1 MKENKNLKLD
11 ENYSIEITTND
22 FYLKYENKYQKDG
35 KEVKSK
41 NGWSYPNLKLAFKKY
56 LEESQKED
64 SLNGIL
70 EATERVEQTIERL
83 CKNLR

>member
-1 MKENKNLKLD
+1 MRDKTLELD

-22 FYLKYENKYQKDG
+22 FYLKYENKYLKDG

-41 NGWSYPNLKLAFKKY
+41 NGWSYPNLKLALKKY

-64 SLNGIL
+64 KLSDVL
-70 EATERVEQTIERL
+70 EATNRVEQTIERL
-83 CKNLR
+83 CKSLK

>member
-1 MKENKNLKLD
+1 MKDKTLQLD

-22 FYLKYENKYQKDG
+22 FYLKYENKYLKDG

-41 NGWSYPNLKLAFKKY
+41 NGWSYPNLKLSLKKY

-70 EATERVEQTIERL
+70 EATNRVEQTIEAL
-83 CKNLR
+83 CKTLK